1 MDETFK
7 NECVHFQSLIKTIE
21 NPPKN
26 LIQMSKFIK
35 EKNMETI
42 FPYVYV
48 ALRMFLC
55 TPASNCSTERSF
67 STLRRIKNYLR
78 STMGSERLN
87 SLAILNIESSITKTI
102 NYDDVIKSFAMKLS
116 RRKF

>member
-1 MDETFK
+1 
-7 NECVHFQSLIKTIE
+7 
-21 NPPKN
+21 
-26 LIQMSKFIK
+26 MSKFIK

-116 RRKF
+116 RRKFQKIQKKVYTFHISINYKLLKNYELTY